1 MIVSA
6 EALQD
11 SFTTRV
17 LGRDDPVLTHMPD
30 GHIALALTLQHP
42 DLVLINQARCP
53 KRAQP

>member
-6 EALQD
+6 DALLD
-11 SFTTRV
+11 TSTTRV
-17 LGRDDPVLTHMPD
+17 LGRDDSVLMHMLD

-42 DLVLINQARCP
+42 ELVLINQARCP